1 MFKVEFSFNSLPELQ
16 EFLDRPSK
24 PIPEKTPAKTA
35 EKAPEKSAPENKA
48 AKATKGPK
56 PEPIPEDK
64 VTVPHFIGKKEAPA
78 VTYSQIVEAVNKAG
92 EMQLRPQVIEIFQRF
107 GVPTGKQ
114 LTEEQWA
121 PCLQQLQ
128 ELIANTEQALA

>member
-24 PIPEKTPAKTA
+24 PTPEKTPAKTA
-35 EKAPEKSAPENKA
+35 EKSAPENKA
-48 AKATKGPK
+48 AKAAKGPK
-56 PEPIPEDK
+56 PEPIAAAEEK
-64 VTVPHFIGKKEAPA
+64 EVTPHFIGKKEAPA

-128 ELIANTEQALA
+128 ELIASTEQALA